1 MAMFAGLDVGFKL
14 TAVCVWMAL
23 AKPFGEER
31 SSHAPRYTNR
41 FAASPPEHM
50 HPPCPTSPAG
60 S

>member
-1 MAMFAGLDVGFKL
+1 MTMFAGLDVGYKL

-23 AKPFGEER
+23 AEPFGEER
-31 SSHAPRYTNR
+31 SSAPRYTNR

-50 HPPCPTSPAG
+50 ASALSDFTRVG